1 MLFLMK
7 SCMWRGKMNEQI
19 LNYIHD
25 TGHVYYGAKAKILN
39 LMKDEQYRSLMDIF
53 KETEVEPTSASSIL
67 RQFRNKPEKYGKM
80 IVNKKRDIDSG
91 KWLYQLIV
99 VDDEPQPNI

>member
-1 MLFLMK
+1 MMNFTWRLM
-7 SCMWRGKMNEQI
+7 MNEQI

-39 LMKDEQYRSLMDIF
+39 LMKDEKYRSLMEIF
-53 KETEVEPTSASSIL
+53 NETEVEATSASSIL

>member
-1 MLFLMK
+1 
-7 SCMWRGKMNEQI
+7 
-19 LNYIHD
+19 
-25 TGHVYYGAKAKILN
+25 
-39 LMKDEQYRSLMDIF
+39 MKDEQYRSLMDIF

-99 VDDEPQPNI
+99 VDDNQSQSNL